1 MSDKTESTLIS
12 GDTLLTAKRTLEAL
26 LVLSQQN
33 RKSVLLPVL
42 YKDQSLRISTA
53 HFIEA
58 IVLHERLFCSFSK
71 EKFEGFL
78 DSSRLQELNGIVHPL
93 PSESLFDGLD
103 NQNSLDIENIKLGL
117 ERLDKSPSIVLSTEA
132 VSLFNQNFPEWTG
145 KAGINLEKHKSV
157 RLTEA
162 QWKHFQLYEG
172 IAAFTTGIAYS
183 LTGQEG
189 KDITASPQFSGYK
202 IYGDNALSKTAQVA
216 KSRID
221 EINASLKQ
229 ERFVLEAPLV
239 FNHVVEKASKKHDI
253 LSVAIDLRFSKEA
266 IAFRN
271 QCTLFDQ
278 ALKDGNDKVVVEMIT
293 EIDDKIKQLTQRISG
308 QKLSIDLA
316 FPFSASISSAELLEY
331 IDSKRKRH
339 LIFITQLYESSIRSR
354 DVYDRFH
361 QLL

>member
-1 MSDKTESTLIS
+1 MNDKAESTIIS

-26 LVLSQQN
+26 LVLSQTN

-42 YKDQSLRISTA
+42 YKDHSLRISTA

-58 IVLHERLFCSFSK
+58 LVLHERLFCSFSK

-78 DSSRLQELNGIVHPL
+78 DSSRLQELNDIVHPL
-93 PSESLFDGLD
+93 PSESLFSELV
-103 NQNSLDIENIKLGL
+103 NQNSLDIENIRLGL
-117 ERLDKSPSIVLSTEA
+117 ERLDKNPSIVLSAESL
-132 VSLFNQNFPEWTG
+132 SLFSQNFPEWAGLG
-145 KAGINLEKHKSV
+145 KQRSV

-162 QWKHFQLYEG
+162 QWNHFQIYEG

-183 LTGQEG
+183 LTQQEG

-202 IYGDNALSKTAQVA
+202 IYGDNTLSKTTQAA

-239 FNHVVEKASKKHDI
+239 FNHVVEKSSKKHDI
-253 LSVAIDLRFSKEA
+253 LSIAIDLRYSKEA

-271 QCTLFDQ
+271 QCALFDQ
-278 ALKDGNDKVVVEMIT
+278 ALKDGNDKMVVEMIT

-308 QKLSIDLA
+308 QTLSIDLA
-316 FPFSASISSAELLEY
+316 FPFSASINSAELLEY
-331 IDSKRKRH
+331 VASKRKRH
-339 LIFITQLYESSIRSR
+339 LIFISQLYESSIRSKN
-354 DVYDRFH
+354 VYDRFH